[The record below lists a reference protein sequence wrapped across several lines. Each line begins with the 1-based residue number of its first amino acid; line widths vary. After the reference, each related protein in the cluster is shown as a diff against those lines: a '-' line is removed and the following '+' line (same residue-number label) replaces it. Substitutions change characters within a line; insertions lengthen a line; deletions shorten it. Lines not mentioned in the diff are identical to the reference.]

1 MTVTTVGIRELKT
14 HLSKYVRQV
23 KSGDTIVITD
33 HGKPVGRIVP
43 VEQTVEEKIL
53 ALRDSGFLEWS
64 GEKLSLDPITPA
76 VKLRDDV
83 LASDLLL
90 EDREMIIYLDTS
102 ALVKRLC
109 IRTGFLR
116 SPICDSVHHR
126 ARERTDCS
134 G

>member
-1 MTVTTVGIRELKT
+1 MSVTTVGIRELKT

-43 VEQTVEEKIL
+43 VEQTLEEKIL

-64 GEKLSLDPITPA
+64 GEKLSLDPIPPA
-76 VKLRDDV
+76 AKLRDDV

-90 EDREMIIYLDTS
+90 EDRE
-102 ALVKRLC
+102 
-109 IRTGFLR
+109 
-116 SPICDSVHHR
+116 
-126 ARERTDCS
+126 
-134 G
+134 

>member
-23 KSGDTIVITD
+23 KRGDTIVITD

-43 VEQTVEEKIL
+43 VEQTIEEKLL
-53 ALRDSGFLEWS
+53 ALRDSGFLEWD

-90 EDREMIIYLDTS
+90 EDRE
-102 ALVKRLC
+102 
-109 IRTGFLR
+109 
-116 SPICDSVHHR
+116 
-126 ARERTDCS
+126 
-134 G
+134 

>member
-1 MTVTTVGIRELKT
+1 MSLTTVGIRELKT

-43 VEQTVEEKIL
+43 VEQTLEEKIL

-64 GEKLSLDPITPA
+64 GEKLSLDPIPPA

-90 EDREMIIYLDTS
+90 EDRE
-102 ALVKRLC
+102 
-109 IRTGFLR
+109 
-116 SPICDSVHHR
+116 
-126 ARERTDCS
+126 
-134 G
+134 